1 MRDEWTANGSSSSSV
16 TNAGYQP
23 LGSSASGSST
33 SSSSSSSSTPASTNM
48 YGFTADSRSSQ
59 GLTRVGRHYEL
70 DRGASLNLAARAMKL
85 KLKTKGLGE
94 AIRQKEVGD
103 AEMLVNALPAGGKEK
118 APWWKNVTPE
128 EGT

>member
-1 MRDEWTANGSSSSSV
+1 MDSK
-16 TNAGYQP
+16 QH
-23 LGSSASGSST
+23 
-33 SSSSSSSSTPASTNM
+33 SSSTPASTNK

-94 AIRQKEVGD
+94 AMRQREVSERRQVGD
-103 AEMLVNALPAGGKEK
+103 AESVVNAQPTGAGGGKEK